1 MCRNLIK
8 LLEVNDNNVDNKET
22 SSPLS
27 TDSIV
32 AYGAFVPNMMRIL
45 NHKSVGGC
53 AES

>member
-22 SSPLS
+22 SSPLF
-27 TDSIV
+27 TDSTV
-32 AYGAFVPNMMRIL
+32 AHSAFASNVMRIL
-45 NHKSVGGC
+45 NDQSVGGC